1 LFGKSKKAIRMLVA
15 THHPEVS
22 AALAAVADN
31 KESKIKVH
39 VIEAVSTQGA
49 YDALPGCNLAVVDAD
64 DLVVSP
70 ALPVETLVNAL
81 EQSGIPVTG
90 GSEFVA
96 EPRRWLEQAIA
107 ATGLLAALPP
117 RVVAITGYS
126 GGVGKTTLVLNLARY
141 VSGRLRLPVA
151 VVEVNYGRSA
161 LMSLTDSS
169 LPDFH
174 DVLTQGAEPG
184 KWQGI
189 TMLPMNYTS
198 ARLLLNRTDEVGE
211 LLTGLAKSHV
221 LTIVDAEAANPF
233 FPHFREQ
240 AQATLVVADP
250 RPDAVVNAQ
259 ALVEEIEDGARI
271 VLNKVNGVSDK
282 LALGGV
288 QAAARLPH
296 VSKPDQ
302 DRKLAESL
310 LQIVYPGWRPK

>member
-1 LFGKSKKAIRMLVA
+1 MFGKSKKAIRMLVA

-70 ALPVETLVNAL
+70 TLPVETLANAL

-90 GSEFVA
+90 GSEFAA
-96 EPRRWLEQAIA
+96 EPRRWLERAIA

-126 GGVGKTTLVLNLARY
+126 GGVGKTTLALNLARY
-141 VSGRLRLPVA
+141 VGGRLRLPAA

-161 LMSLTDSS
+161 LMSLTDPS

-198 ARLLLNRTDEVGE
+198 ARLLLNRTDEAGE
-211 LLTGLAKSHV
+211 LLAGLAKSHI

-233 FPHFREQ
+233 FPHFRGQ
-240 AQATLVVADP
+240 AQATLIVADP

-259 ALVEEIEDGARI
+259 ALAEEIEDGARI